1 MIRTVYVYKTVTN
14 DVSWKSI
21 LLSAWAPPLI
31 TLIIGTGKINGRPM
45 DKNSNKFLFECL
57 AKALAYAKL
66 KAKIEFAPS
75 LDLFWVP
82 SILISNWSNSLKLLN
97 SFLIIFG
104 EKIFCIFSID
114 CFTPLPKYFWLFLSL
129 NSIASCLPTE
139 APEGTEHNV
148 LSYESRKLYHFIEGG
163 NPTLSQNKREAMFV
177 QMLEGLHPNEAD
189 ILVAAKDK
197 VLHQKY
203 KGLSANVVKEAFD
216 WDDNYMLIEHDTY
229 PQAPGAAHGWG
240 AI

>member
-1 MIRTVYVYKTVTN
+1 MPDNYTPLF
-14 DVSWKSI
+14 SEI
-21 LLSAWAPPLI
+21 LDKL
-31 TLIIGTGKINGRPM
+31 GKIKSKK
-45 DKNSNKFLFECL
+45 DKVTYLKQNNTE
-57 AKALAYAKL
+57 ALRQVIKSSFDPNIKWQLPAG
-66 KAKIEFAPS
+66 E
-75 LDLFWVP
+75 VP
-82 SILISNWSNSLKLLN
+82 YIVN
-97 SFLIIFG
+97 
-104 EKIFCIFSID
+104 
-114 CFTPLPKYFWLFLSL
+114 
-129 NSIASCLPTE
+129 E

-229 PQAPGAAHGWG
+229 PQAPGAANG
-240 AI
+240 